1 MPRLLPLLILS
12 LIVLVTACEPRDYPS
27 FQAVDAWCEDD
38 LEYFELWADVS
49 HERGPL
55 AVAAV
60 YVRPAWVEY
69 DAEDNVIL
77 TDLGVEFDLEYQA
90 EGQWA
95 LAILSGQT
103 PLACDY
109 PYEYY
114 FLFTAEDEDGDS
126 ARTDLIN

>member
-1 MPRLLPLLILS
+1 MARLLPML
-12 LIVLVTACEPRDYPS
+12 VLVALAFATGCERPDYPT
-27 FQAVDAWCEDD
+27 FEGVDAWCEDD
-38 LEYFELWADVS
+38 LVFFDLWADVS
-49 HERGPL
+49 HERGNR
-55 AVAAV
+55 AVEAV

-69 DAEDNVIL
+69 DAEDNIVL

-95 LAILSGQT
+95 LAVPSGET

-114 FLFTAEDEDGDS
+114 FLFVAQDEDGDS
-126 ARTDLIN
+126 VSTDLIN

>member
-1 MPRLLPLLILS
+1 MRRCLLLL
-12 LIVLVTACEPRDYPS
+12 VLLVAATGCEPRDYPS
-27 FQAVDAWCEDD
+27 FRGVDAWCEED
-38 LEYFELWADVS
+38 LAFFDLWAEVD
-49 HERGPL
+49 HERG
-55 AVAAV
+55 VRTVSSV

-69 DAEDNVIL
+69 DENDQILL

-95 LAILSGQT
+95 LAVESGVT

-114 FLFTAEDEDGDS
+114 FLFIAEDEDGDS
-126 ARTDLIN
+126 TSTDLIN